1 MDKKEKLEA
10 LKERLKELD
19 SVAVAFSAGVDS
31 SFLLKVAHDVLGD
44 KCIAI
49 TGQAPFFPGWEQKEA
64 IDFCK
69 REGIKQL
76 IVESTQ
82 LSDEK
87 FTSNPP
93 DRCYHCKK
101 SLFQKMKDVA
111 SEEGISVVVEGS
123 NVDDLGDYR
132 PGRKAIEELQILSPL
147 LDVGLT
153 KKEIRELSKDMGL
166 PTFDKPSFA
175 CLASRVPYGEEI
187 TAEKLKQIEES
198 EVLLMNL
205 GFQNLRVRH
214 HGTLARIEVPKS
226 DMERVMKENVREE
239 IVDGLKKIGFL
250 YVTLDM
256 QGYRMGSLNE
266 VLS

>member
-49 TGQAPFFPGWEQKEA
+49 TGQAPFFSGWEQKEA

-87 FTSNPP
+87 FTSNPS

-101 SLFQKMKDVA
+101 SLFQKMKDSA
-111 SEEGISVVVEGS
+111 LSEGISVLVEGS
-123 NVDDLGDYR
+123 NLDDLGDYR
-132 PGRKAIEELQILSPL
+132 PGLKAIEELGILSPL
-147 LDVGLT
+147 RDAGLT
-153 KKEIRELSKDMGL
+153 KQEIRELSKEMGL
-166 PTFDKPSFA
+166 LTFDKPSFA

-187 TAEKLKQIEES
+187 TPEKLKQIEKA
-198 EVLLMNL
+198 EVFLMDL
-205 GFQNLRVRH
+205 GFRNLRVRH